1 MRNYGQFCPVA
12 RGSEILAERWTPIIL
27 RNILHGCY
35 TFNEIAAGA
44 PGLSRALLTRRLREL
59 EQAGVIQIDPKPD
72 GHGSLYRPT
81 PAGRD
86 LSGVLEAIGGWAERW
101 TEVTAKHSDPEMVV
115 WSWCTE
121 FLRRD
126 LLPDRRV
133 VVRFDFSS
141 QGRKRKGWLLI
152 ERRDGELCRVDPGF
166 GDDVVVTIND
176 PLMFTHWHMGRVE
189 WATALR
195 SGAVQVNGPRALCRA
210 LPTWN
215 SGPEALARR
224 RAALKPTPV
233 DIPLSSV

>member
-27 RNILHGCY
+27 RNILQGCY

-126 LLPDRRV
+126 LLPNRRGGRPLRLLVPGPQTPGLAADR
-133 VVRFDFSS
+133 
-141 QGRKRKGWLLI
+141 
-152 ERRDGELCRVDPGF
+152 
-166 GDDVVVTIND
+166 
-176 PLMFTHWHMGRVE
+176 
-189 WATALR
+189 
-195 SGAVQVNGPRALCRA
+195 AV
-210 LPTWN
+210 
-215 SGPEALARR
+215 RR
-224 RAALKPTPV
+224 RAVSGRSRLR
-233 DIPLSSV
+233 